1 MCRKKKTPS
10 IDANRKAYQSF
21 FGIEASEQYLIYY
34 TMDEEAGTGYVVFI
48 DNENDLDYIDKRDKS
63 AWTEDE
69 VQNFQRCLGKLQQA
83 EASPC
88 ENLRK
93 KQRLAFKQILG
104 RAYLQILEKDFSE
117 VDTVIQEAK
126 EYLRDRNVEAA
137 RELFLTSAGT
147 VAIAS
152 AITGLALYFTGNRNV
167 WLYGIL
173 FGILGSFFSIW
184 TRYGKEEM
192 TGLASKSLHYL
203 ESISRLFIGAIAAV
217 IVMFAVRSGLMLA
230 IGNQD
235 NLFFLYCVL
244 GFAAGFSERLLPSL
258 IEKLI
263 TKQTK

>member
-1 MCRKKKTPS
+1 MCRKKQPPM
-10 IDANRKAYQSF
+10 IDENRKSYQRF
-21 FGIEASEQYLIYY
+21 FGIETSEQYLIYY
-34 TMDEEAGTGYVVFI
+34 TMDAEADTGYVVFI

-63 AWTEDE
+63 SWKETDI
-69 VQNFQRCLGKLQQA
+69 QNFQRCLGKLQQA

-88 ENLRK
+88 HNLK
-93 KQRLAFKQILG
+93 KQQLLSFKLILG
-104 RAYLQILEKDFSE
+104 RAYLQILEKDFTE
-117 VDTVIQEAK
+117 VDTIIQDAK
-126 EYLRDRNVEAA
+126 EYLRQRNVEAS
-137 RELFLTSAGT
+137 RELFLKSAGIVT
-147 VAIAS
+147 LIA
-152 AITGLALYFTGNRNV
+152 AITGLTMYFASGRNV

-173 FGILGSFFSIW
+173 FGILGAFFSIW

-192 TGLASKSLHYL
+192 TGLATKSLHYL

-230 IGNQD
+230 IGNQS

-244 GFAAGFSERLLPSL
+244 GFAAGFSERLVPSI